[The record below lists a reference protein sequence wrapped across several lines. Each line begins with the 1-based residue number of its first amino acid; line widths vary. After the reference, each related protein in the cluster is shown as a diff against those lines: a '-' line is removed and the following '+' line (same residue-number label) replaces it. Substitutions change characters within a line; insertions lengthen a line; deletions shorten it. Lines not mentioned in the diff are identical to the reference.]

1 VEFSIGTTY
10 DTPYESLERI
20 PTLLKTI
27 VKNQEK
33 VRFERAHFQGYGNSA
48 LTFEVYWVLSADSN
62 VYMDIQQAINLAVFR
77 TFEEEGI
84 KLAHPSSTFH
94 VEGLKELLAATGD
107 DSAMPLRRVAG
118 RR

>member
-1 VEFSIGTTY
+1 MSEYRPAQCACSQLQTHERAPVEFSIGTTY

-48 LTFEVYWVLSADSN
+48 LTFEVV
-62 VYMDIQQAINLAVFR
+62 
-77 TFEEEGI
+77 
-84 KLAHPSSTFH
+84 
-94 VEGLKELLAATGD
+94 
-107 DSAMPLRRVAG
+107 
-118 RR
+118 